1 MDRPHVDHPEPPSG
15 HEPGLGGA
23 RPDLS
28 GYEPL
33 LGGSRR
39 IGADASRVLAL
50 VDSAAEADWR
60 RLLRHIQRLGQTD
73 LYTQE
78 LAGIVPGRARR
89 RMGSWHGSFTPGQRC
104 QAMAILAEVG
114 SYESIIPLLEA
125 IQEDLYAV
133 REAASAAL
141 AAVFARLDPYDRR
154 TRLAYRALV
163 DSLSIRLLSARKVVA
178 RILAGAPPE
187 LVLGPLLRGAL
198 QAPEWWARREAAW
211 VLGMLGDSRATRRLI
226 EALEDPSEAVRASAA
241 WALGRIDAP
250 VSVPALGAA
259 AQDRD
264 EIVRAAAVEALGAQA
279 ARIDEP
285 GPRMQEALS
294 GLIDSLQDVDIS
306 VRMAALEALSSLAE
320 EPQARRAI
328 ERFRD
333 DRRGRSEVRNAS

>member
-1 MDRPHVDHPEPPSG
+1 MERPHVEHPESSTG
-15 HEPGLGGA
+15 HEPGLGSA
-23 RPDLS
+23 HLDLS

-39 IGADASRVLAL
+39 IGADTSRVLAL
-50 VDSAAEADWR
+50 VDSTAEDDWR
-60 RLLRHIQRLGQTD
+60 RLMRHIQRLGQTD
-73 LYTQE
+73 LYAQE

-89 RMGSWHGSFTPGQRC
+89 KVGSWHGRFTPGQRC

-133 REAASAAL
+133 RKAAGAAL
-141 AAVFARLDPYDRR
+141 NAVFARLDPHDRR

-163 DSLSIRLLSARKVVA
+163 DSLSIRLLSARKVMA
-178 RILAGAPPE
+178 RILADAPPE

-211 VLGMLGDSRATRRLI
+211 VLGMLGDMRATRRLI
-226 EALEDPSEAVRASAA
+226 ETLEDTSEAVRASAA

-250 VSVPALGAA
+250 VSVPALNAA
-259 AQDRD
+259 AQDPD
-264 EIVRAAAVEALGAQA
+264 EVVRAAAVEALGAQA
-279 ARIDEP
+279 TRIKAP
-285 GPRMQEALS
+285 AARMQEALG

-306 VRMAALEALSSLAE
+306 VRMAALEALSGLAE
-320 EPQARRAI
+320 EPDARRAI

-333 DRRGRSEVRNAS
+333 DRRGRSEVRSAS